1 MLPLWHIWHT
11 SWSWCGRW
19 LDVFVIRLFCFFW
32 LHSCNIGPMV
42 RPAVD
47 RILTGKRAR
56 NPGRSDRPWPAVEF
70 RMARDWECFKMVHEE
85 YHLCID
91 DYWCPYVQ
99 QDSSD
104 DDDDVSV
111 NHMLICCWPLLSH
124 FGHFSNAKMYS
135 SSGSTCSTRSSV
147 ASMPCACMGWNH
159 PRRPW
164 PSEATKSLCLGPQRD
179 IEMILYIYICIH
191 INIYYILYI
200 HIM

>member
-1 MLPLWHIWHT
+1 MNFRGFHMLHHVTTLAYLAYFMIMMWEVVGCVCDSVFLFFLVAQLQHRSHGPPG
-11 SWSWCGRW
+11 SWQD
-19 LDVFVIRLFCFFW
+19 LD
-32 LHSCNIGPMV
+32 
-42 RPAVD
+42 
-47 RILTGKRAR
+47 GKTRQKPRAL
-56 NPGRSDRPWPAVEF
+56 WPAVEF
-70 RMARDWECFKMVHEE
+70 RMARDWECFKMVHEG

-99 QDSSD
+99 QDSSDDD

-135 SSGSTCSTRSSV
+135 SSSTCSTRSSV

-179 IEMILYIYICIH
+179 IEMILYIYIH
-191 INIYYILYI
+191 RNI
-200 HIM
+200 